1 MEVPEAFRAD
11 VRAALR
17 SCRLWYGASDN
28 AIETLLQ
35 GATASDLP
43 RGSTLV
49 REGDPAESF
58 GVLVSGKARVYHLA
72 IDGRRTVLETIEAG
86 QPIAALA
93 ALAGGRYPAHI
104 ETATPTTVA
113 WLPRELLLELLES
126 EPKVA
131 RAIVTHLATRLV
143 QVTSLMQSFSLDV
156 PSRLASHLFHEA
168 LSTGTPSIRGLEIR
182 LEMPKGELAS
192 ALGTVPETLS
202 RALARLKKE
211 GIIDINGRLITIL
224 DVRALAERGS
234 GLRE

>member
-1 MEVPEAFRAD
+1 MPEAFRAD
-11 VRAALR
+11 VRAALK
-17 SCRLWYGASDN
+17 SCRLWHGASDS
-28 AIETLLQ
+28 AIEALLQ
-35 GATASDLP
+35 GATVSDLP

-49 REGDPAESF
+49 REGDPAKSF

-86 QPIAALA
+86 QPVAALA

-104 ETATPTTVA
+104 ETATPATVA
-113 WLPRELLLELLES
+113 WLPRELLLDLLES

-131 RAIVTHLATRLV
+131 RAMVTHLATRLV

-156 PSRLASHLFHEA
+156 PSRLANHLFHEA
-168 LSTGTPSIRGLEIR
+168 LSAGTPSARGLEIR
-182 LEMPKGELAS
+182 LGMPKGELAS

-202 RALARLKKE
+202 RALARLKEE
-211 GIIDINGRLITIL
+211 GIIDVDGRRITIL